1 MPEWL
6 GYFELEFGIRFVVNI
21 TALFA
26 FLYLIYEKGPSS
38 QVHKQAFLLFGT
50 GVFLVTHLLH
60 TVEMTMG
67 FAFGLFAVFSM
78 LRYRTESLSV
88 RDMTYLFIVIAMSLI
103 SAVSPLN
110 GYEQGLVLGF
120 ICVLAWGVET
130 SVVTQ
135 KLESKL
141 VLYEKIENIKP
152 ENHQSLIQDL
162 NDRLGL
168 NIHKADVED
177 VDFLKDTAQVRVYF
191 DRSNSESS
199 SANRDK

>member
-191 DRSNSESS
+191 VRSNPESS

>member
-6 GYFELEFGIRFVVNI
+6 GYFQLEFGIRFVVNI

-38 QVHKQAFLLFGT
+38 QIHKQAFLLFGT

-177 VDFLKDTAQVRVYF
+177 VDFLKDTAQIRVYF

-199 SANRDK
+199 GANREK